1 MNLCLFISDERAI
14 LEPHNDII
22 ATALVV
28 IGFVIFAAVMSKAY
42 LTYDEQSSSIENY
55 EEASRIA
62 ESVASWEEL
71 RGSRPDIISAKELD
85 LIAEPITDAEM
96 HKRFFG
102 KFTSNNHFSVDIRT
116 DDGKYH
122 WEIKKEEYP
131 ETGNLIAASIPII
144 IETTPAQHITGTV
157 TVRTWGHQW

>member
-1 MNLCLFISDERAI
+1 LFISDERAI

-22 ATALVV
+22 ATALAV
-28 IGFVIFAAVMSKAY
+28 IGFVIFATVMSKAY

-62 ESVASWEEL
+62 ESVASWKEL

-102 KFTSNNHFSVDIRT
+102 KFTSNNHF
-116 DDGKYH
+116 
-122 WEIKKEEYP
+122 P
-131 ETGNLIAASIPII
+131 
-144 IETTPAQHITGTV
+144 
-157 TVRTWGHQW
+157 

>member
-1 MNLCLFISDERAI
+1 MYSFISNDSAI

-28 IGFVIFAAVMSKAY
+28 IGFVVFAAVMSKAY
-42 LTYDEQSSSIENY
+42 ITYDEQSNSIENY

-62 ESVASWEEL
+62 ESVASWDEL
-71 RGSRPDIISAKELD
+71 RGSRPDILSAKEID
-85 LIAEPITDAEM
+85 LIAEPITDTEM

-102 KFTSNNHFSVDIRT
+102 KFTSNSQFSVDIRT

-122 WEIKKEEYP
+122 WEINKDVEP
-131 ETGNLIAASIPII
+131 DTVNVIAASIPII
-144 IETTPAQHITGTV
+144 IETTPAQHITGTL
-157 TVRTWGHQW
+157 TVRTWRHQQ

>member
-1 MNLCLFISDERAI
+1 MNLCLFINDESAI

-28 IGFVIFAAVMSKAY
+28 IGFVVFAAVMSKAY

-62 ESVASWEEL
+62 ESVASWDEL
-71 RGSRPDIISAKELD
+71 RGSRPDIISAKEVD

-102 KFTSNNHFSVDIRT
+102 KFTSNSQFSVEIRT

-122 WEIKKEEYP
+122 WEIKKDEGP
-131 ETGNLIAASIPII
+131 ETGNVIAASVPII
-144 IETTPAQHITGTV
+144 IEMTPAQHITGTM
-157 TVRTWGHQW
+157 TVRTWGHQR